1 MTVWQR
7 WVRQPQTVW
16 LRRAVFQVHLWSGT
30 GVGLYIV
37 VISLSGAVLVY
48 RSELRQ
54 TFDPQPLVVAVA
66 GDRLSAEALTE
77 AAQASYPDDSVS
89 IFFDPEDPTLAA
101 TISVNR
107 DGVVQQM
114 FFDPYTGE
122 DLGHALPLGWR
133 LTTWL
138 LDLHDNL
145 LYGDTGRA
153 VNGVGALLMTLLSV
167 TGAFCLVARYSEL
180 APEPDRRLASQLETD
195 ELESPQF
202 VRDLDRRVRLAVG
215 GDRNLSVVSAAFH
228 GDGRLPRAARPGNVR
243 AASWRCGSI
252 LAVGS
257 SLRTVWRVDDEAA
270 VGLRRPDPSDDV
282 RDRPADVVES
292 RPQASGP
299 VTYGYGWQLTYWVG
313 QTTPWCPLGTFPI
326 PL

>member
-1 MTVWQR
+1 MTAWQR

-16 LRRAVFQVHLWSGT
+16 LRRAAFQVHLWSGV
-30 GVGLYIV
+30 GVGLYIA
-37 VISLSGAVLVY
+37 VISVSGAVLVY

-66 GDRLSAEALTE
+66 GDRLSVEALTE

-107 DGVVQQM
+107 DGVVQQK

-167 TGAFCLVARYSEL
+167 TGAFVWWPGIQSWRRSLTV
-180 APEPDRRLASQLETD
+180 DRRANWRRMNWSLHSSFGIWTVVFVLLWGVPGISLSFPQPFMATVDYLEPLDLETFQPRRGD
-195 ELESPQF
+195 AVLYWLSALHFGRFGGWTKKLLWAF
-202 VRDLDRRVRLAVG
+202 VALIPPMMFVTGLLMWWNR
-215 GDRNLSVVSAAFH
+215 
-228 GDGRLPRAARPGNVR
+228 
-243 AASWRCGSI
+243 I
-252 LAVGS
+252 L
-257 SLRTVWRVDDEAA
+257 
-270 VGLRRPDPSDDV
+270 
-282 RDRPADVVES
+282 
-292 RPQASGP
+292 RPQNRSRADTS
-299 VTYGYGWQLTYWVG
+299 
-313 QTTPWCPLGTFPI
+313 
-326 PL
+326 